1 MIKVSHLNK
10 TYDRGRRNAN
20 RVLKDVSFEL
30 PDTGFVCIL
39 GASGCGK
46 TSLLNAVGGLD
57 AFDNG
62 MLSTANVEVGRYGT
76 AKFEA
81 ERNQNFGYIFQN
93 YYLLMDHSVG
103 YNVYLGLH
111 NLDLSHNEKLRRV
124 KEALKEVQMDR
135 YIRRA
140 VGELSGGQQQR
151 VAIARALARRP
162 KVIFADEPTGNLDED
177 NTIKIC
183 SLLRRISQRSLVVM
197 VTHEQRLANFFADRI
212 ITMDSGVIQSDIT
225 EWDRRGLQVENGKT
239 IYAGDYEETTVQA
252 EGLRLRLLRE
262 ADAAP
267 AELTLILEK
276 GRIVLK
282 LDDTRTAVFG
292 DSGAFPV
299 LKEGRRPVLS
309 LEILDRQEQMTADTQ
324 DSLLAGRKKS
334 PGLVWKE
341 ARRLSTMRSGL
352 QGVGVKIFLALLAVV
367 TMIIVGDYLEV
378 SSLDPEDFIVSDPH
392 ILELSLDYGSKLTED
407 DAHLA
412 QLQEQ
417 YLAWLRENISGIH
430 PISSVSTTPGYADTL
445 FLQSGEQK
453 LTFSNFSYVPLQY
466 LDESTLIMGRMPEN
480 SEEIVVDRW
489 VLEKVLEGDG
499 MLQHSIPDYTYFLG
513 RSLTFQMKSYEPT
526 IVGICDAG
534 SPAMYLPEA
543 GLLSISVGMK
553 AVITLS
559 EFRMLYPDVRPDLT
573 LAAGECAINAS
584 TAGIHYINRIG
595 SPYRLTN
602 RVDYTIIDA
611 FKAESYALAIVADET
626 LEQMRWEITSNRFFL
641 YCEDVASV
649 KAILRQGSP
658 LEQEGYLAVTLTDR
672 YASTMAAYRQAATL
686 QADARTIVT
695 VTIIIL
701 AMVML
706 YLLCRA
712 RTQQRLGMLAVYR
725 LLGIPNRKLA
735 LIFGLESILASLTT
749 AAPAALLTWMA
760 VQAAKMVPEWTVSMR
775 LPWQAAVLIYL
786 AITIYHIFV
795 SLMPLARLLRIPPA
809 RLAAKYD
816 L

>member
-1 MIKVSHLNK
+1 MIKVNHLNK
-10 TYDRGRRNAN
+10 TYDRGHRNAN

-62 MLSTANVEVGRYGT
+62 TLATGDVTVNRYGT

-81 ERNQNFGYIFQN
+81 ERNKNFGYIFQN

-111 NLDLSHNEKLRRV
+111 NLKLSHGEKLRRV
-124 KEALKEVQMDR
+124 KDALREVEMDR
-135 YIRRA
+135 YIRRT

-151 VAIARALARRP
+151 VAIARALARQPR
-162 KVIFADEPTGNLDED
+162 VIFADEPTGNLDED
-177 NTIKIC
+177 NTLKIC
-183 SLLRRISQRSLVVM
+183 SLLRRISKRSLVVM

-212 ITMDSGVIQSDIT
+212 ITMEDGVIREDLT
-225 EWDRRGLQVENGKT
+225 EWDRQGLQPEKGKT
-239 IYAGDYEETTVQA
+239 VYAGDYEETVLQS

-262 ADAAP
+262 ADAEP
-267 AELTLILEK
+267 AELTLIVEK

-282 LDDTRTAVFG
+282 LDDSRTAVFG
-292 DSGAFPV
+292 DSAAIPV
-299 LKEGRRPVLS
+299 LKEGKHPVLS
-309 LEILDRQEQMTADTQ
+309 LEILDRQNEPSPAAAPIPDT
-324 DSLLAGRKKS
+324 KKKA
-334 PGLVWKE
+334 PGLVLRE
-341 ARRLSTMRSGL
+341 ARRLSSIRGGL
-352 QGVGVKIFLALLAVV
+352 QGLSMKPFLALLTVV

-378 SSLDPEDFIVSDPH
+378 ASLDPEDFILSDPH
-392 ILELSLDYGSKLTED
+392 ILELSLDYGPFLSED
-407 DAHLA
+407 DARLA
-412 QLQEQ
+412 DLQEQ
-417 YLAWLRENISGIH
+417 YLTWLRENVDGIH
-430 PISSVSTTPGYADTL
+430 PISSVSTNALYTEKL

-453 LTFSNFSYVPLQY
+453 ITFANFSYIPLQY
-466 LDESTLIMGRMPEN
+466 LDASTLIHGRMPEC

-489 VLEKVLEGDG
+489 VLQKVLEGDG
-499 MLQHSIPDYTYFLG
+499 FLENSLPDYTYFLG
-513 RSLTFQMKSYEPT
+513 KRLTFQMKSYAPT

-553 AVITLS
+553 PVIGLT
-559 EFRMLYPDVRPDLT
+559 EFQKLYPGEADDLV
-573 LAAGECAINAS
+573 LGAGECVINAS
-584 TAGIHYINRIG
+584 EAGIHYINRIG

-602 RVDYTIIDA
+602 RVDYKIIDA
-611 FKAESYALAIVADET
+611 FKSDVYASAIVADEM
-626 LEQMRWEITSNRFFL
+626 LEKMRWEITSNRFYL
-641 YCEDVASV
+641 YCDDIQAT
-649 KAILRQGSP
+649 KAQLRAGSP
-658 LEQEGYLAVTLTDR
+658 LETKGYLSVTMTDR
-672 YASTMAAYRQAATL
+672 YASTMAAYRKAATL

-695 VTIIIL
+695 VTIIVL

-712 RTQQRLGMLAVYR
+712 RAQQRLGMLAVYR
-725 LLGIPNRKLA
+725 LLGIPNWKLA
-735 LIFGLESILASLTT
+735 AIFTLESLLSSLTT
-749 AAPAALLTWMA
+749 AAPTALLTWGV
-760 VQAAKMVPEWTVSMR
+760 VQAAQLVPEWTVSML
-775 LPWQAAVLIYL
+775 LPWQAAVLTYL
-786 AITIYHIFV
+786 AIAVYHV
-795 SLMPLARLLRIPPA
+795 LVTLLPLLRLLKIPPA

>member
-10 TYDRGRRNAN
+10 TYDRGCRNAN
-20 RVLKDVSFEL
+20 RVLKDISFEL

-46 TSLLNAVGGLD
+46 TSLLNAIGGLD

-62 MLSTANVEVGRYGT
+62 TLATGDVEVNRYGA

-81 ERNQNFGYIFQN
+81 ERNANFGYIFQN

-111 NLDLSHNEKLRRV
+111 NQNLSHGEKLRRV
-124 KEALKEVQMDR
+124 KDALREVEMDR
-135 YIRRA
+135 YIRRT

-151 VAIARALARRP
+151 VAIARALARQPR
-162 KVIFADEPTGNLDED
+162 VIFADEPTGNLDED

-212 ITMDSGVIQSDIT
+212 ITMDNGVMIGDIT
-225 EWDRRGLQVENGKT
+225 EWDRQGLQAERGKT
-239 IYAGDYEETTVQA
+239 VYAGDYEETALQA

-276 GRIVLK
+276 GRIILK
-282 LDDTRTAVFG
+282 LDDSRTAVFG
-292 DSGAFPV
+292 DSAAFPV
-299 LKEGRRPVLS
+299 LKEGQRPVLS
-309 LEILDRQEQMTADTQ
+309 LEILDRRSEPTAPSSAAVQ
-324 DSLLAGRKKS
+324 SKNKG
-334 PGLVWKE
+334 PGLIWRE
-341 ARRLSTMRSGL
+341 ARRLSSMRGGL
-352 QGVGVKIFLALLAVV
+352 QGLGMKVFLVLLTVV

-378 SSLDPEDFIVSDPH
+378 ASLDPEDFITSDPH
-392 ILELSLDYGSKLTED
+392 ILELSLDYGPSLTED
-407 DAHLA
+407 VAHLA
-412 QLQEQ
+412 DLQEQ
-417 YLAWLRENISGIH
+417 YLAWLRENVDQIH
-430 PISSVSTTPGYADTL
+430 PISHVSTTAIYSEKL

-453 LTFSNFSYVPLQY
+453 ITFLNYSYIPLQY
-466 LDESTLIMGRMPEN
+466 FDESTLILGRMPTCT
-480 SEEIVVDRW
+480 EEIVIDRW
-489 VLEKVLEGDG
+489 VLEKALEGEG
-499 MLQHSIPDYTYFLG
+499 ILENSVPDYTYFLG
-513 RSLTFQMKSYEPT
+513 KTLTFQMKTYAPT

-534 SPAMYLPEA
+534 SPAMYLSEA
-543 GLLSISVGMK
+543 GLLSVSVGMK
-553 AVITLS
+553 PVIGLS
-559 EFRMLYPDVRPDLT
+559 EFKALYPGEHDDLV
-573 LAAGECAINAS
+573 LGEGECAINAS
-584 TAGIHYINRIG
+584 NAGIHYINRIG

-602 RVDYTIIDA
+602 RVDYKIIQA
-611 FKAESYALAIVADET
+611 FKSEVYASAIVADET
-626 LEQMRWEITSNRFFL
+626 LGKMRWEITSNRIYL
-641 YCEDVASV
+641 YCEDIAAT
-649 KAILRQGSP
+649 KALLRQGSP
-658 LEQEGYLAVTLTDR
+658 LEADGYIAVTVTDR
-672 YASTMAAYRQAATL
+672 YATKMAAYRNAATL

-735 LIFGLESILASLTT
+735 AIFALESLISSLTT
-749 AAPAALLTWMA
+749 AAPAALLTWLTVRLA
-760 VQAAKMVPEWTVSMR
+760 QLVPQWTVSMR
-775 LPWQAAVLIYL
+775 LPWQAAALTYL
-786 AITIYHIFV
+786 AIAIYHVFV
-795 SLMPLARLLRIPPA
+795 SLLPLSRLLRLPPA
-809 RLAAKYD
+809 RLAARYD